1 MVSEIAPR
9 PAPAPLAL
17 RQVQRLVFALIAC
30 LGLLAAAPVQAQ
42 SNEPAETQT
51 AATAYT
57 LGVGDRIRV
66 TVFGEADLS
75 GEFQIDGQ
83 GDVSMPLI
91 GTVRAVG
98 RSTRSL
104 EDHMAGL
111 YGDGYLVNP
120 QISIEVLNFRPFF
133 ILGEVNR
140 PGSYPYREG
149 LTVLNAVALAGGFTF
164 RADEDDIEIT
174 KGGSE
179 DERPAAARLTTPV
192 GPGDLIR
199 VTERLF

>member
-1 MVSEIAPR
+1 MDATRRGALAALAAFAASLS
-9 PAPAPLAL
+9 APLAARAQSDDEL
-17 RQVQRLVFALIAC
+17 PP
-30 LGLLAAAPVQAQ
+30 AAPGA
-42 SNEPAETQT
+42 SG
-51 AATAYT
+51 YT
-57 LGVGDRIRV
+57 LGVGDRVRM
-66 TVFGEADLS
+66 TVFGEPDLS

-83 GDVSMPLI
+83 GEISIPLI
-91 GTVRAVG
+91 GAVRAVD
-98 RSTRSL
+98 RTTRSL
-104 EDHMAGL
+104 ENHVAGL

-120 QISIEVLNFRPFF
+120 QVSVEVLNFRPFF

-174 KGGSE
+174 RGGEEGAS
-179 DERPAAARLTTPV
+179 PSAATLTTPV

>member
-1 MVSEIAPR
+1 MK
-9 PAPAPLAL
+9 PLSPGGLSAL
-17 RQVQRLVFALIAC
+17 RRLLPIFMAFVIALVASPGFAQSENDT
-30 LGLLAAAPVQAQ
+30 AAAAG
-42 SNEPAETQT
+42 PA
-51 AATAYT
+51 AYT
-57 LGVGDRIRV
+57 LGVGDRVRV
-66 TVFGEADLS
+66 TVFGENDLS

-83 GDVSMPLI
+83 GEVSMPLI
-91 GTVRAVG
+91 GAVRAVN
-98 RSTRSL
+98 RTTRSL
-104 EDHMAGL
+104 EDHLSAR
-111 YGDGYLVNP
+111 YADGYLVNP
-120 QISIEVLNFRPFF
+120 QVSVEVLNFRPFF

-174 KGGSE
+174 RGGGE
-179 DERPAAARLTTPV
+179 DEDPRAAKLTTPV